1 MILLLLCYH
10 VGGVVTQPQM
20 VFKCKGTTVQQKA
33 NSFGAAT
40 RLILPIVRRGACKIT
55 VSKDRRHLEDRYHP
69 QG

>member
-33 NSFGAAT
+33 NSFSASP
-40 RLILPIVRRGACKIT
+40 RLIRPIVRRRAKKIA

-69 QG
+69 HG